1 MRRLI
6 VTEADFANLSLL
18 RDQTPLRRAL
28 ERAIVV
34 ASDAVP
40 PEIVTMNSQ
49 VVLIDGK
56 TGERRVVS
64 IVYPADADAAAGRI
78 SVLEALGTAL
88 LGAAPGHA
96 LECGLRVEKVIHQPE
111 RALRAHMVLR
121 RGGVAPPTAT

>member
-28 ERAIVV
+28 ERAVVV

-49 VVLIDGK
+49 AVLTDGK

-88 LGAAPGHA
+88 LGAAPGHI
-96 LECGLRVEKVIHQPE
+96 LECGLRVEKIIHQPE
-111 RALRAHMVLR
+111 RALRAHLVLR
-121 RGGVAPPTAT
+121 R

>member
-49 VVLIDGK
+49 VVLTDGK

-88 LGAAPGHA
+88 LGAAPGHT

-111 RALRAHMVLR
+111 RALRAHLVLR
-121 RGGVAPPTAT
+121 RGAE